1 MLLCYYVINCTP
13 FPLEHFPNWKDK
25 STFLADFLSLQSNMY
40 LCCGPFVNI
49 MTTLAHRWHVTCDMW
64 HVTHD
69 IRHVTLDVRWT
80 FYKKVS
86 SLALTIWD
94 LWYSEDFEEK
104 DCLLNEWMND
114 EAVFRTTPATLGLCK
129 FEPETDIFNFSL
141 LFTSIA

>member
-1 MLLCYYVINCTP
+1 MLLYYNVIIVHL
-13 FPLEHFPNWKDK
+13 FPLNIFPTEEKK
-25 STFLADFLSLQSNMY
+25 STCLADFLSLQTNMY

-49 MTTLAHRWHVTCDMW
+49 MTTLEHRWHVTCDMW

-69 IRHVTLDVRWT
+69 IWHVTRDVRWT

-86 SLALTIWD
+86 SLALTVWD
-94 LWYSEDFEEK
+94 LWCSEDFEEK
-104 DCLLNEWMND
+104 DSLLNEWMND
-114 EAVFRTTPATLGLCK
+114 EAVFRTTPAILGLCK